1 MLKRNDALALA
12 AAIALATSAS
22 IAFGQAPATTPA
34 PTKTAEQKAEARAK
48 WEATFKAADKNGDG
62 GLSKDE
68 LAAVKGFPNIRKN
81 FDAMDANKDGKVT
94 IAERDAWLQAQR
106 AAKKK

>member
-1 MLKRNDALALA
+1 MMKRNDASALA
-12 AAIALATSAS
+12 AAVALAISTSIALA
-22 IAFGQAPATTPA
+22 QAPGPA
-34 PTKTAEQKAEARAK
+34 PRKTAEEKAEARAK
-48 WEATFKAADKNGDG
+48 WEAAFKAADKNGDG
-62 GLSKDE
+62 GLSKEE
-68 LAAVKGFPNIRKN
+68 LAAVKGFPIIRNN